1 MTLLKSR
8 QRIAQLLVVFVTLAF
23 VVSGCQATAVVPPTP
38 VPTAVPAG
46 KLVWSGSYAKN
57 IQPIFNQNCV
67 SCHGPSKA
75 ENGLRLD
82 SYADVMKGTQY
93 GPVVVPGSPTTSALM
108 SVLNGTASASIQMP
122 HGKQP
127 LPNQD
132 IQNIM
137 LWIQAGAPND

>member
-1 MTLLKSR
+1 MF
-8 QRIAQLLVVFVTLAF
+8 QLLPVLVALAI
-23 VVSGCQATAVVPPTP
+23 VVSGCRVAATPPPTP
-38 VPTAVPAG
+38 VPSAAPAG

-108 SVLNGTASASIQMP
+108 SVINGTASASIQMP

-127 LPNQD
+127 LPSQD

-137 LWIQAGAPND
+137 LWIQAGAPNY